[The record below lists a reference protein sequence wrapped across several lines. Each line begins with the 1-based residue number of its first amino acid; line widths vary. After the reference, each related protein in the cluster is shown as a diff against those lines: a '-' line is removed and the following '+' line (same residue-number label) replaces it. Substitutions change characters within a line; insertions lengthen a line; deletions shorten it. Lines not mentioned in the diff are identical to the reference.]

1 MAPVGF
7 DRATAYVE
15 VQGMVIDHP
24 SWEGKIELT
33 AFSGVWGSG
42 FRVREPG
49 KYAKMLARDI
59 SSASAGLR
67 WLWV

>member
-15 VQGMVIDHP
+15 VQGIVIDHP

-33 AFSGVWGSG
+33 AFSGFGVRGSG
-42 FRVREPG
+42 SGNLVSML
-49 KYAKMLARDI
+49 KY
-59 SSASAGLR
+59 
-67 WLWV
+67 